1 MAWALLGDSGEA
13 FTEPREVADTAFFGL
28 SLGGAAAGAA
38 AGEEF
43 NLQKSSELG
52 FRRALGARRHAHL
65 FRHAIHILFGHF
77 LRWLLSRAS
86 GWNEGARAPP
96 RDPNRHHRSS
106 HRPSHSLPHV
116 CEASL

>member
-86 GWNEGARAPP
+86 G
-96 RDPNRHHRSS
+96 
-106 HRPSHSLPHV
+106 
-116 CEASL
+116 

>member
-43 NLQKSSELG
+43 NLAGRAQSERLQERWERDDMPISFAMRSISSLVTS
-52 FRRALGARRHAHL
+52 
-65 FRHAIHILFGHF
+65 FGG
-77 LRWLLSRAS
+77 S
-86 GWNEGARAPP
+86 
-96 RDPNRHHRSS
+96 
-106 HRPSHSLPHV
+106 
-116 CEASL
+116 